1 MSSTWIQVCQKLE
14 TPRFFLFFVFI
25 NSQEISFISYLF
37 VLLFIQIWVV
47 SIFAVEKAQYL
58 SLDFIIEIKLKEI

>member
-1 MSSTWIQVCQKLE
+1 M
-14 TPRFFLFFVFI
+14 FFFI

>member
-1 MSSTWIQVCQKLE
+1 MCQKLE